1 MKNETLDSNPAGRPG
16 GTVLII
22 DDEIQNRALL
32 RDPLE
37 ARGFQVAEAV
47 NGAEALEHIAHSPPD
62 VILLDLMMPGMNGYE
77 VCQRLKRDP
86 ATAPIPIL
94 MVTALSDRKERLLGI
109 QAGAN
114 DFLNKPI
121 DVQDL
126 ILRVTNAAYSKALF
140 EELRSERAKSERL
153 LLNVLPAAIA
163 ERMRSGEVNIADQI
177 GESSI
182 MVCDLVGFTTLASHV
197 AAEQVVFLLNEIF
210 SAFDSLSEKHG
221 LEKIKTMGDAYLVAG
236 GIPAAREN
244 QTEAMA
250 QMAFDML
257 EEIRQ
262 FNRQYSTSILIR
274 IGISTGPVVAGVIGR
289 KKFTYD
295 VWGDTVNV
303 AFRLGTAAQPGQILV
318 DDTTFARLEGR
329 CRFDPWQNLDLKGR
343 GEVTVHRLLERT
355 LTGPAPTE
363 FDGMRGRT
371 SRTAQIMPSA

>member
-1 MKNETLDSNPAGRPG
+1 MKNETLDSNPAGRPR

-126 ILRVTNAAYSKALF
+126 ILR
-140 EELRSERAKSERL
+140 
-153 LLNVLPAAIA
+153 
-163 ERMRSGEVNIADQI
+163 
-177 GESSI
+177 
-182 MVCDLVGFTTLASHV
+182 
-197 AAEQVVFLLNEIF
+197 
-210 SAFDSLSEKHG
+210 
-221 LEKIKTMGDAYLVAG
+221 
-236 GIPAAREN
+236 
-244 QTEAMA
+244 
-250 QMAFDML
+250 
-257 EEIRQ
+257 
-262 FNRQYSTSILIR
+262 
-274 IGISTGPVVAGVIGR
+274 
-289 KKFTYD
+289 
-295 VWGDTVNV
+295 
-303 AFRLGTAAQPGQILV
+303 
-318 DDTTFARLEGR
+318 
-329 CRFDPWQNLDLKGR
+329 
-343 GEVTVHRLLERT
+343 
-355 LTGPAPTE
+355 
-363 FDGMRGRT
+363 
-371 SRTAQIMPSA
+371 